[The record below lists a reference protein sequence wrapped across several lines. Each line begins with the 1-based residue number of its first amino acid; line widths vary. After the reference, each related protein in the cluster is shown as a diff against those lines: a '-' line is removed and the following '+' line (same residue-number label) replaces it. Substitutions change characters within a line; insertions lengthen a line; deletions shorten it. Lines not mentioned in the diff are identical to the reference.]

1 MTTPDIFL
9 SYNREDAAVAK
20 RYADAFAREGLSVWW
35 DTALRSGEAYDEV
48 TEAALRGAKAVVV
61 LWSPRSVVSRWVRA
75 EATIAD
81 RCKTLVPVTIE
92 ACERPIMFELTQTA
106 ELSHWTGDA
115 RDRAWQSFLSDVRG
129 FVGREAPELAPA
141 APVAPTI
148 APPPTKP
155 GTRGEAPTLAVLPFA
170 NRSGLAEDDV
180 FAFGMVEDV
189 IDALSQNAAVSVL
202 SSSATAQ
209 YRTNAVPDLAAM
221 ARELEVR
228 YVLEGNVR
236 RSGEALRVTAQLV
249 EPANG
254 RIVWTQK
261 FDRPLSEL
269 AAMQEDLVLE
279 VAAQLDANVNRLE
292 IERTLRKPGQL
303 TAWEA
308 ATRAINCY
316 NEFTPQALEHA
327 VMLAARA
334 VAIDPDYALAH
345 SVLAYTQAVIYSF
358 LKPDDPVEVAQIR
371 ATAERALKLDAV
383 NAQVLAHAAMTYC
396 FIEQPRLGLAHAEKA
411 VRQSQNSSLAVS
423 SLGAALTLHNRTDA
437 AVQAIDTATRFTKAS
452 AYFLSLL
459 GWKAIALMRASRWAE
474 AEAVEDEMLSFNPT
488 ANFALMHKAILCQRD
503 GRVGEARELAQHV
516 RTVDPDVPLAI
527 WELRMSRWHADSPT
541 RDIILEGLHTVWAES
556 EMLVTG
562 PIL

>member
-9 SYNREDAAVAK
+9 SYNREDAAAAK
-20 RYADAFAREGLSVWW
+20 RFADAFAREGLNVWW

-48 TEAALRGAKAVVV
+48 TEAALRGAKAMVV

-92 ACERPIMFELTQTA
+92 PCERPIMFELTQTA
-106 ELSHWTGDA
+106 ELSHWTGDVS
-115 RDRAWQSFLSDVRG
+115 DKAWLAFLGDVRRM
-129 FVGREAPELAPA
+129 VGREAPELAPA

-236 RSGEALRVTAQLV
+236 RSGESLRVTAQLV

-292 IERTLRKPGQL
+292 VERALRKPSDL
-303 TAWEA
+303 TAWET
-308 ATRAINCY
+308 ATRATESY
-316 NEFTPQALEHA
+316 RGFTPLDLQNA
-327 VMLAARA
+327 VDLATRA
-334 VAIDPDYALAH
+334 VAIDPDYGFAQ
-345 SVLAYTQAVIYSF
+345 SVLANALGVLYMFMS
-358 LKPDDPVEVAQIR
+358 PDSTIEIARIR
-371 ATAERALKLDAV
+371 SIAERALKLDPTNAV
-383 NAQVLAHAAMTYC
+383 VMANVALTYTS
-396 FIEQPRLGLAHAEKA
+396 IGEPRLGLALAEQA
-411 VRQSQNSSLAVS
+411 VRQSPNSSVAMA
-423 SLGAALTLHNRTDA
+423 SLGIALTLCNRCDE
-437 AVQAIDTATRFTKAS
+437 AVQALDNACRFSKWSGFYLALYS
-452 AYFLSLL
+452 
-459 GWKAIALMRASRWAE
+459 WKINTCMRAGRWQDAE
-474 AEAVEDEMLSFNPT
+474 TVCDEVLSFNPT
-488 ANFALMHKAILCQRD
+488 STFPLMQKAMFQHRD
-503 GRVGEARELAQHV
+503 GRSKEARIFAQRARLA
-516 RTVDPDVPLAI
+516 DPDIPFQT
-527 WELRMSRWHADSPT
+527 WQMRYSRWHADSPT
-541 RDIILEGLHTVWAES
+541 RDIVLEYLRAVWAET
-556 EMLVTG
+556 EGAV
-562 PIL
+562 